1 MCFLGDCYVEACVAS
16 ILQNVEGK
24 PMSIVGTP
32 SHLSHMQGFGTS
44 TGTRCPLEPPKITK
58 PWSLS
63 CLRPAPPL
71 KPSAALGYKE
81 VRGFI

>member
-1 MCFLGDCYVEACVAS
+1 MLTMISYVAS
-16 ILQNVEGK
+16 IWQNVEGK
-24 PMSIVGTP
+24 PMSILGTP
-32 SHLSHMQGFGTS
+32 SHLSHMQGFSTS
-44 TGTRCPLEPPKITK
+44 SGNRCPLEPPKLTK

-81 VRGFI
+81 VIGVLITHL